1 MNMKGNTLIETLI
14 YIALLSLLM
23 VGVFSSVGIMSDT
36 NGSRSENEEELN
48 LLLKN
53 YHE

>member
-1 MNMKGNTLIETLI
+1 MRGNTLIETLI

-23 VGVFSSVGIMSDT
+23 VGVFSSIHMILYTEGRV
-36 NGSRSENEEELN
+36 EEQDEA

-53 YHE
+53 YQDYGE